1 MIHEITQDQKH
12 RYCTKKKSLVKT
24 RFKIIA
30 LVIGSEWW
38 GRRLFGEKG
47 QVGRSI
53 GGAKEG

>member
-1 MIHEITQDQKH
+1 MKLPRTRNTDIAL
-12 RYCTKKKSLVKT
+12 KKKSLVKT